1 MPREYQS
8 STHYV
13 LDAVR
18 AAGNTCAQPAI
29 APDPRRKP
37 FQHPETTMTSTI
49 QSFSYHN
56 PTAIEFGWGSLARLP
71 ELVKSVGGKR
81 ALVVGDPGVVKAG
94 LVDRVVNALGGSVP
108 VTTFTDIESD
118 PDAKSVDAGVE
129 LAKARECDVIIGVG
143 GGSAMDVAKVIGVML
158 TNPGNVRDYAGMGKI
173 GKPGA
178 PVIAIPTT
186 SGTGSELTIW
196 SVLSEKEKQQKFGVG
211 SVLNCAR
218 IALLDP
224 ELTMSLPPA
233 ITAAT
238 GIDALTHALESYV
251 NTVTQPISEAMSE
264 QSMALIARSLRLAV
278 AQPGNKQARSD
289 MLLASTLAA
298 MAFNSTRLGLV
309 HAYAMPL
316 GSRFHIPHGLANAI
330 MLPVVM
336 RYNLP
341 GNLAKF
347 ARIAEI
353 FGERIEG
360 LSLRDAAERSVVAIE
375 SLKADVGITA
385 KLGDFGMTEADVEA
399 VAAEAMLSGNVAVNP
414 RQPTLEAMKA
424 QLRAEL

>member
-1 MPREYQS
+1 
-8 STHYV
+8 
-13 LDAVR
+13 
-18 AAGNTCAQPAI
+18 
-29 APDPRRKP
+29 
-37 FQHPETTMTSTI
+37 MTSSI
-49 QSFSYHN
+49 PSFSYHN
-56 PTAIEFGWGSLARLP
+56 PTAIEFGWGALARLP
-71 ELVKSVGGKR
+71 ELVKSLGGKR
-81 ALVVGDPGVVKAG
+81 VLVVGDPGVAKAG
-94 LVDRVVNALGGSVP
+94 LVDRVIATLGSGVP

-118 PDAKSVDAGVE
+118 PDASSVDAGVQV
-129 LAKARECDVIIGVG
+129 ARSKECDLIIGVG

-158 TNPGNVRDYAGMGKI
+158 TNPGNVRDYSGMGKI
-173 GKPGA
+173 GRPGV

-196 SVLSEKEKQQKFGVG
+196 SVLSEKDKQQKFGVG

-224 ELTMSLPPA
+224 ELTVSLPPA

-251 NTVTQPISEAMSE
+251 NTATQPISEAMSE
-264 QSMALIARSLRLAV
+264 QSMTLIARSLRLAV
-278 AQPGNKQARSD
+278 AQPGNRQARAD

-353 FGERIEG
+353 FGEPMAG
-360 LSLRDAAERSVVAIE
+360 LSLRDAAERSVTAIE
-375 SLKADVGITA
+375 QLKADVGITA
-385 KLGDFGMTEADVEA
+385 RLGDFGMTEADLDG
-399 VAAEAMLSGNVAVNP
+399 VAREAMVSGNVAVNP
-414 RQPTLEAMKA
+414 RQPTLEDMKA

>member
-1 MPREYQS
+1 
-8 STHYV
+8 
-13 LDAVR
+13 
-18 AAGNTCAQPAI
+18 
-29 APDPRRKP
+29 
-37 FQHPETTMTSTI
+37 MTSSI
-49 QSFSYHN
+49 PSFSYHN
-56 PTAIEFGWGSLARLP
+56 PTAIEFGWGALARLP
-71 ELVKSVGGKR
+71 ELVKSLGGKR
-81 ALVVGDPGVVKAG
+81 VLVVGDPGVAKAG
-94 LVDRVVNALGGSVP
+94 LVDRVVATLGSGVP
-108 VTTFTDIESD
+108 VTTFTDVESD
-118 PDAKSVDAGVE
+118 PDASSVDAGVQV
-129 LAKARECDVIIGVG
+129 ARSKECDLIVGVG

-158 TNPGNVRDYAGMGKI
+158 TNPGNVRDYSGMGKI
-173 GKPGA
+173 GRPGV

-196 SVLSEKEKQQKFGVG
+196 SVLSEKDKQQKFGVG

-224 ELTMSLPPA
+224 ELTVSLPPA

-251 NTVTQPISEAMSE
+251 NTATQPISEAMSE
-264 QSMALIARSLRLAV
+264 QSMTLIARSLRPAV
-278 AQPGNKQARSD
+278 AQPGNRQARAD

-347 ARIAEI
+347 ARIAQI
-353 FGERIEG
+353 FGEPVAG
-360 LSLRDAAERSVVAIE
+360 LSLRDAAERSVTAIE
-375 SLKADVGITA
+375 QLKTDVGITA
-385 KLGDFGMTEADVEA
+385 RLGDFGMTEADLDG
-399 VAAEAMLSGNVAVNP
+399 VAREAMLSGNVAVNP
-414 RQPTLEAMKA
+414 RQPTLEDMKA
-424 QLRAEL
+424 QLRAQL

>member
-1 MPREYQS
+1 MASCIP
-8 STHYV
+8 
-13 LDAVR
+13 
-18 AAGNTCAQPAI
+18 
-29 APDPRRKP
+29 
-37 FQHPETTMTSTI
+37 
-49 QSFSYHN
+49 SFSYHN
-56 PTAIEFGWGSLARLP
+56 PTAIEFGWGALARLP
-71 ELVKSVGGKR
+71 ELVESVGGKR
-81 ALVVGDPGVVKAG
+81 ALVVADPGVASAG
-94 LVDRVVNALGGSVP
+94 LVDRVVRALGDTVP
-108 VTTFTDIESD
+108 VTTYTEVESD
-118 PDAKSVDAGVE
+118 PDASSVDAGVQ
-129 LAKARECDVIIGVG
+129 LARSRGCDVIIGIG

-158 TNPGNVRDYAGMGKI
+158 TNPGNIRDYSGIGKI
-173 GKPGA
+173 GRPGM

-196 SVLSEKEKQQKFGVG
+196 SVLSEKAEKRKFGVG

-224 ELTMSLPPA
+224 ELTISLPPA

-251 NTVTQPISEAMSE
+251 NTATQPISEAMSE
-264 QSMALIARSLRLAV
+264 QSMTLIARSLRLAV
-278 AQPGNKQARSD
+278 AQPGNPQARAD

-309 HAYAMPL
+309 HAFAMPL
-316 GSRFHIPHGLANAI
+316 GSRFHIPHGLVNAI

-347 ARIAEI
+347 SRIAAI
-353 FGERIEG
+353 FGEPVGG
-360 LSLRDAAERSVVAIE
+360 LSLRAAAERSVGAVE
-375 SLKADVGITA
+375 SLEADVGITA
-385 KLGDFGMTEADVEA
+385 RLGDFGVTEADLEP

-414 RQPTLEAMKA
+414 RRPTLDD
-424 QLRAEL
+424 LRALLRAGL